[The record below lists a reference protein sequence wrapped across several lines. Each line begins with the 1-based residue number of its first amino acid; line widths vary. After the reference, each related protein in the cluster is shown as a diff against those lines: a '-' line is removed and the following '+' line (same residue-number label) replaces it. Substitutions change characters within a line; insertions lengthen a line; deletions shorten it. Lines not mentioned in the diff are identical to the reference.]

1 MKVFFIEHCQPGGA
15 AIIFPKSARNQNW
28 TPLFSIKK
36 LPLPLLSVSEIL
48 FGCTVLELWIFCC
61 QRPEKWKIVICSFFF
76 LFFEWEKFFL
86 LWVTF
91 FPSQGSKQLAREAN
105 FVMSSRR
112 RDITKASRANCF
124 LPSEGKK
131 VTNSKKNFEHSKK
144 REKKMNRLLF

>member
-1 MKVFFIEHCQPGGA
+1 MWAH
-15 AIIFPKSARNQNW
+15 
-28 TPLFSIKK
+28 PLFIAKCARERFFENFDVFK
-36 LPLPLLSVSEIL
+36 LKRGCVTLRRNIPSVLSDFFQNRRFL
-48 FGCTVLELWIFCC
+48 TF
-61 QRPEKWKIVICSFFF
+61 IVICSIFF

-112 RDITKASRANCF
+112 RDITKASRANCL